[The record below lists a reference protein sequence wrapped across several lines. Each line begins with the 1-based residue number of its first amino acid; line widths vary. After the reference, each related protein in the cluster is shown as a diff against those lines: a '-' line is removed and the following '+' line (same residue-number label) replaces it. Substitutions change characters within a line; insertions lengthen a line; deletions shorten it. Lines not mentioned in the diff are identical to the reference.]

1 MSEGWKLAA
10 RSRNEFADVI
20 EALTPEQVENGT
32 TLCEGWSPHLVL
44 AHAVTFVDVPLPK
57 FMFNV
62 AKSRGNFDAAADGM
76 ARTIAERPTSELV
89 STLRAK
95 ADKKSSMPMFPEGL
109 TVADMIVHEQDVRR
123 GLGLEGAPDPEL
135 VRYSLEFLTT
145 HKQAKL
151 LLEKKG
157 LLDGLRFEATD
168 LDWSSGS
175 GDLVNGPGEAILM
188 TMLRRD
194 AAGELNGDGV
204 GTLVSRAAAS

>member
-1 MSEGWKLAA
+1 MIEG
-10 RSRNEFADVI
+10 
-20 EALTPEQVENGT
+20 LTPEQVDAGT

-62 AKSRGNFDAAADGM
+62 MKNRGNFDAAADGM
-76 ARTIAERPTSELV
+76 ARTIAERPVADLI

-95 ADKKSSMPMFPEGL
+95 AGKKSSLPTFPEGL
-109 TVADMIVHEQDVRR
+109 TVADMVVHEQDVRR
-123 GLGLEGAPDPEL
+123 PLGLDGAPDPEL
-135 VRYSLEFLTT
+135 VEYSLEFLTT

-157 LLDGLRFEATD
+157 LLEGLRFEATD
-168 LDWSSGS
+168 LDWSSGE
-175 GDLVNGPGEAILM
+175 GDLVRGPGEALLM

-194 AAGELNGDGV
+194 ASSELTGDGV
-204 GTLVSRAAAS
+204 ETLVSRASG